1 MHRRTFLTRLG
12 IAGGAA
18 LSGTAITAAETSDG
32 RETIQPLA
40 FDSTASILNAEGEP
54 LIDDSLVA
62 VWAESTAYNGDEDG
76 NGDAV
81 SYPEETSI
89 PLVAT
94 TGTLVGFGAPMA
106 QNDADFNAGNEEF
119 LLNVLDAKLD
129 GEGIVLWDEGHGQFH
144 ELTLSNH
151 SSFEQY
157 AENAGYDLQAT
168 TDLLGGASL
177 TFPSTASQVAPDGG
191 ALTDP
196 STVMVRAEP
205 TAANVDNAGDAASYI
220 YGDDE
225 EIPLVSTDG
234 DVVGFGTPE
243 LIADGELDGTNN
255 EFALSLL
262 TETIDDG
269 GTVLWD
275 DAHDTYYNSSR
286 FASFADIVESE
297 GYEFEATTESLVAGS
312 GENPDTDGGVLSA
325 DPATAG
331 EPSVHTWTLEDVS
344 FGKSG
349 ADGDEVDTITVAY
362 ESASLDG
369 LSQDDVTVTMT
380 RTLSGGADES
390 EISVNQGSYGGS
402 SATFDLSGRYQTDVA
417 GPVVVEIDGVEN
429 PTASEVAT
437 ITLAGDA
444 EPVTVEA
451 DLAVG
456 DESSAPTGPAIDELE
471 FFSTASL
478 VSADET
484 PLIDDSVVA
493 VWAESTA
500 ENVDEGGDGL
510 VSYPADVDIPLV
522 AADGGVVGIGA
533 DLATDDSDLDAN
545 REFLVNAWTDR
556 LGESGSVVFDES
568 HGQALSL
575 SDYSELVSHAEGRG
589 FDVTASGD
597 LAADLSEA
605 DLAMVTTPGEPFSS
619 ADLDALSE
627 FVDSGGVIFVH
638 DEADYGGHSTA
649 ELNEITA
656 ALEAEFRF
664 NSDQVVDEEHSTW
677 APFVLRTTNFND
689 SFGFFGSDGSDPGAG
704 DSPLEG
710 VDLLAIPS
718 PAEPYTDAELAA
730 VTDHIADGGN
740 VFLFDES
747 EFTNEETANL
757 NAIAESLDLSFRFNA
772 DQVEDQENNAG
783 APYVPTTS
791 NVNEAF
797 SVFDGLGSPALS
809 DADGLVVASPTV
821 AFSGAELDSLSSF
834 VDSGGAVFLFDQ
846 SDYGD
851 YDETANLNEIATA
864 IDAPFRFNDDQ
875 VYDDQNNAYADFV
888 PTTENFND
896 NFEYFHE
903 REGLGLELDRD
914 ETYQVEIVSVTDGD
928 TIDVAF
934 EDGRERSIRT
944 LGFDT
949 PETGSA
955 TSTERAEEW
964 EGIDSYSYLEAAGE
978 AATAFAQGELS
989 PGDTVDLT
997 FDAIEPVRDQYGR
1010 ILGYLTYDASGDGS
1024 RDTLYNRRVVEA
1036 GHARVYGSGFARHDE
1051 FLAAEF
1057 AARDAGLAVWSESD
1071 PFASSPIRDRPVEE
1085 LFFPNPAAIVTESG
1099 PLASNRVPAF
1109 AAPTAGRSGVE
1120 TTYEGDV
1127 PLAGVDYD
1135 ARLAYLGAP
1144 IVDETY
1150 EAAEG
1155 YPVDTSGYDNFA
1167 FVTELVNDLSDRED
1181 GPILIEGGHG
1191 QFNLG
1196 YSLSNEDA
1204 AYYQRYL
1211 EGQGILFEQVN
1222 DVTTAA
1228 SADRLAD
1235 ARALVVTTP
1244 ATAFTEDELA
1254 AVASFAVAGGTV
1266 VLMGSANAPAAQR
1279 EYLDDIAA
1287 GIGSDLRLG
1296 AGSVTDTESNLNDE
1310 PSIPVTTNLN
1320 ETETPPDEPPIAR
1333 INPDTTEVT
1342 IGERLSFGVEDT
1354 SGNERWIDS
1363 LEWDLGDGTTATGW
1377 WTDHRYD
1384 DPGEY
1389 TVTLTA
1395 TDNTGTET
1403 TDTITVTVED
1413 LTEPI
1418 ARLAPSTTDA
1428 SVDERVTFQV
1438 EDTSGNERWIDSLA
1452 WSFGDGTTAE
1462 GWWNAHRYDE
1472 PGEYTVTLTATDNT
1486 GAKTTDTVTIAVE

>member
-1 MHRRTFLTRLG
+1 MHRRNFLTGLG
-12 IAGGAA
+12 LTGIGA
-18 LSGTAITAAETSDG
+18 LFGTSVTKAQESDG
-32 RETIQPLA
+32 MGTIQPLA
-40 FDSTASILNAEGEP
+40 FDSTASILNADGEP
-54 LIDDSLVA
+54 LTDDSLVP
-62 VWAESTAYNGDEDG
+62 VWAEPTAYNSDEDG
-76 NGDAV
+76 NGDTV
-81 SYPEETSI
+81 SYPEEVSI
-89 PLVAT
+89 PLVAAA
-94 TGTLVGFGAPMA
+94 GSLVGFGAPMA

-129 GEGIVLWDEGHGQFH
+129 SEGTVLWDESHNQFH
-144 ELTLSNH
+144 EVALSNH
-151 SSFEQY
+151 GSFEQY

-177 TFPSTASQVAPDGG
+177 TFPSTASQVAPDSG
-191 ALTDP
+191 ALADRA
-196 STVMVRAEP
+196 TVMVQAEP
-205 TAANVDNAGDAASYI
+205 TAENVDNAGDAASYI

-243 LIADGELDGTNN
+243 LIADGELDGSNE

-262 TETIDDG
+262 AETIDDG

-275 DAHDTYYNSSR
+275 DAHDTYYDSST
-286 FASFADIVESE
+286 FTSFVDTVESE
-297 GYEFEATTESLVAGS
+297 GYEFETATESLAGGS
-312 GENPDTDGGVLSA
+312 VENPDADESVLSA
-325 DPATAG
+325 DPATPG
-331 EPSVHTWTLEDVS
+331 EPSIHTWTLEDVS
-344 FGKSG
+344 FGEPG
-349 ADGDEVDTITVAY
+349 ADGDEVDTITVEY
-362 ESASLDG
+362 KSASLDG

-390 EISVNQGSYGGS
+390 EIRLNQGSYGGS
-402 SATFDLSGRYQTDVA
+402 SATFDLSGRYQTDVT
-417 GPVVVEIDGVEN
+417 GPIVVEIDGVEN
-429 PTASEVAT
+429 PAASETAT

-451 DLAVG
+451 DLDVG
-456 DESSAPTGPAIDELE
+456 NESSAGTGPAIDELE
-471 FFSTASL
+471 FFSMASL

-484 PLIDDSVVA
+484 PLTDDSLVA
-493 VWAESTA
+493 VWAEPTA

-533 DLATDDSDLDAN
+533 DLATDDSDFDAN

-568 HGQALSL
+568 HSQALSL
-575 SDYSELVSHAEGRG
+575 GDCSELVAHAEGRG
-589 FDVTASGD
+589 FDVTASDD

-605 DLAMVTTPGEPFSS
+605 DLAMVTTPGESFSS

-627 FVDSGGVIFVH
+627 FVDTGGVIFVH
-638 DEADYGGHSTA
+638 DEADYDGHSTT
-649 ELNEITA
+649 ELNEIA
-656 ALEAEFRF
+656 ATLNAEFRF
-664 NSDQVVDEEHSTW
+664 NSDQVVDEEHSTRG
-677 APFVLRTTNFND
+677 PFVLRTTNFND
-689 SFGFFGSDGSDPGAG
+689 DFGFFGSDGSDPGSG
-704 DSPLEG
+704 DSPLG
-710 VDLLAIPS
+710 GADLLAIPS

-730 VTDHIADGGN
+730 VADHIADGGG

-791 NVNEAF
+791 NVTEAF
-797 SVFDGLGSPALS
+797 SVFDGFGSSGLS
-809 DADGLVVASPTV
+809 DADGLVVASPTT
-821 AFSGAELDSLSSF
+821 AFSDAELDALSSF
-834 VDSGGAVFLFDQ
+834 VDSGGAIFLFDQ

-851 YDETANLNEIATA
+851 YDETANLNDIAAA

-875 VYDDQNNAYADFV
+875 VYDTQNNAYSDFV

-896 NFEYFHE
+896 DFEYFHE

-914 ETYQVEIVSVTDGD
+914 ETYPVEVVSVTDGD

-934 EDGRERSIRT
+934 EDGRERSVRT

-955 TSTERAEEW
+955 TNTERAEEW
-964 EGIDSYSYLEAAGE
+964 EGIESYSYLEAAGD
-978 AATAFAQGELS
+978 AATAFAQSEIS

-997 FDAIEPVRDQYGR
+997 FDATEPVRDEYGR

-1024 RDTLYNRRVVEA
+1024 RDTLYNRRIVEA

-1057 AARDAGLAVWSESD
+1057 EARDAGLEVWSESG
-1071 PFASSPIRDRPVEE
+1071 PFDSSPIRDQPVEE

-1099 PLASNRVPAF
+1099 PLASDRVPSF
-1109 AAPTAGRSGVE
+1109 AAPTAGRSGAE
-1120 TTYEGDV
+1120 TIYEGDV

-1144 IVDETY
+1144 VIDETY
-1150 EAAEG
+1150 EATEG
-1155 YPVDTSGYDNFA
+1155 YPVDTSGYENFA
-1167 FVTELVNDLSDRED
+1167 FVTGLINSLSDRED

-1191 QFNLG
+1191 QFTLG

-1211 EGQGILFEQVN
+1211 EGQDTLFEQVN

-1235 ARALVVTTP
+1235 ARALIVTTP

-1254 AVASFAVAGGTV
+1254 AVASFVETGGTV

-1279 EYLDDIAA
+1279 GYLNEIAA
-1287 GIGSDLRLG
+1287 GVGSDLRLG
-1296 AGSVTDTESNLNDE
+1296 TGSVTDSESNLNDE
-1310 PSIPVTTNLN
+1310 ETIPVTTNFT
-1320 ETETPPDEPPIAR
+1320 ETEAPPDQPPIAR
-1333 INPDTTEVT
+1333 ISPDTTAVT
-1342 IGERLSFGVEDT
+1342 IGDRLSFGVEDT

-1384 DPGEY
+1384 EPGEY
-1389 TVTLTA
+1389 TVALTA
-1395 TDNTGTET
+1395 TDNTGAET
-1403 TDTITVTVED
+1403 TDTVTITVTD

-1418 ARLAPSTTDA
+1418 ARLNPSTTDA
-1428 SVDERVTFQV
+1428 SVNERVTFQV
-1438 EDTSGNERWIDSLA
+1438 EDTSGNEHWIDSLT
-1452 WSFGDGTTAE
+1452 WSFGDGTTAQ

-1472 PGEYTVTLTATDNT
+1472 PGEYTVVLTITDNS
-1486 GAKTTDTVTIAVE
+1486 GAETTDTVTITVE